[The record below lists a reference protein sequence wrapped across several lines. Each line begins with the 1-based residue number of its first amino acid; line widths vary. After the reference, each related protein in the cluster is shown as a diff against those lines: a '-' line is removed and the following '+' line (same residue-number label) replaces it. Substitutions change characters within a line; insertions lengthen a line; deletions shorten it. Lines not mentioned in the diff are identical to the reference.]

1 MKANKNRFRV
11 YDKHTNRYLTDSPNG
26 FVAIHNSTEI
36 LHPNIGTFSYLEN
49 YVVEQ
54 CTGIVDKNGILVYEG
69 DIVKYEKYERIMSKD
84 NDKGVSF
91 EIVERGIVTGSICYS
106 APRFVICWKSE
117 DDRYTGFDEFT
128 NESKRLEVIGNVNFS
143 VNKKLS
149 ILR

>member
-1 MKANKNRFRV
+1 MKTDKNRFRV
-11 YDKHTNRYLTDSPNG
+11 FDKHTNRYLAESTNG
-26 FVAIHNSTEI
+26 FVAIGNSTEI
-36 LHPNIGTFSYLEN
+36 LHPNIGTFSNLKN

-54 CTGIVDKNGILVYEG
+54 CTGMIDKNGILVYEG
-69 DIVKYEKYERIMSKD
+69 DIVKYEKYERVMSKD
-84 NDKGVSF
+84 NDREVF
-91 EIVERGIVTGSICYS
+91 FQIVEKGIVMGSICYS

-143 VNKKLS
+143 INKKLS